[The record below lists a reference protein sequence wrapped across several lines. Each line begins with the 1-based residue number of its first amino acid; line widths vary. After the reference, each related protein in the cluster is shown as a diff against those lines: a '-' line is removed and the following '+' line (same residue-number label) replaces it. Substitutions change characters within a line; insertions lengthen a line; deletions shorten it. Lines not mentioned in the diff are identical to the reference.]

1 LMRAILQRS
10 LFGPV
15 PTLAIT
21 LLRRPEPHGRRRRRA
36 SARFGNIRGAC
47 RVDLCTP
54 RLRPNGDFAMLGW
67 ALTFLI
73 LALVAG
79 FFGFFSLAGLA
90 AYIAKVLFLIFLV
103 LLVVSFVMRALRGRS
118 VV

>member
-1 LMRAILQRS
+1 LGTTAKPPALI
-10 LFGPV
+10 
-15 PTLAIT
+15 
-21 LLRRPEPHGRRRRRA
+21 RRRT
-36 SARFGNIRGAC
+36 GG
-47 RVDLCTP
+47 LY
-54 RLRPNGDFAMLGW
+54 GDFAMLGW

-90 AYIAKVLFLIFLV
+90 ASIAKILFMIFLV
-103 LLVVSFVMRALRGRS
+103 LLVVSFIMRAVRGRS